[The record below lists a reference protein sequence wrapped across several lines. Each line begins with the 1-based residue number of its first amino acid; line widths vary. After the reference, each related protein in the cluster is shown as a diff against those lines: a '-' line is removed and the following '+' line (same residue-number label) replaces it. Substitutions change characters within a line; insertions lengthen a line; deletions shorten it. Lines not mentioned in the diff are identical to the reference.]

1 MNSIFETEITIRPDD
16 IDLNNHVHNAK
27 YLDYVQ
33 AARYEQ
39 MKNDYKMQMADF
51 HKLDYNWVASSA
63 YIDWKR
69 ALLLDDKIVVKT
81 QLDSI
86 DGAQCKVNFWIAKKA
101 NNKIASEGYIVYTM
115 ISIKTGRPVR
125 IPKDVIEKYSIKTD
139 DEN

>member
-16 IDLNNHVHNAK
+16 IDLNNHVHNSK

-39 MKNDYKMQMADF
+39 MKNAYKMPREDF
-51 HKLDYNWVASSA
+51 HKLGYNWVASSA
-63 YIDWKR
+63 HIQWKR

-81 QLDSI
+81 QLDSV
-86 DGAQCKVNFWIAKKA
+86 DGAQCKVNFWIVKQA
-101 NNKIASEGYIVYTM
+101 NNKIASEGNIIYTM

-125 IPKDVIEKYSIKTD
+125 IPEDVIENYSSKTD
-139 DEN
+139 NEN

>member
-33 AARYEQ
+33 AARFEQ
-39 MKNDYKMQMADF
+39 MKNNYKMQMQDF
-51 HKLDYNWVASSA
+51 HNLGYNWVASSA
-63 YIDWKR
+63 YISWKR

-86 DGAQCKVNFWIAKKA
+86 DGAQCKVNFWIVKKA
-101 NNKIASEGYIVYTM
+101 NNKIASEGNITYTM
-115 ISIKTGRPVR
+115 ISIKTGRPMR
-125 IPKDVIEKYSIKTD
+125 IPEDVIEKYSV
-139 DEN
+139 

>member
-1 MNSIFETEITIRPDD
+1 MNSIFETKITIRPDD

-33 AARYEQ
+33 ATRYEQ
-39 MKNDYKMQMADF
+39 MKNNYKMPMEDF
-51 HKLDYNWVASSA
+51 HKLGYNWVASSA
-63 YIDWKR
+63 YIEWKR

-86 DGAQCKVNFWIAKKA
+86 DGAQCKVNFWIVKQA
-101 NNKIASEGYIVYTM
+101 NNKIASEGNIIYTM

-125 IPKDVIEKYSIKTD
+125 IPEDVIENYSSKTD
-139 DEN
+139 NEN

>member
-1 MNSIFETEITIRPDD
+1 MNSIFETEIIIRPDD

-39 MKNDYKMQMADF
+39 MRNNYKMPMEDF
-51 HKLDYNWVASSA
+51 HKLGYNWVASSA

-69 ALLLDDKIVVKT
+69 ALLLDNKIVVKT

-86 DGAQCKVNFWIAKKA
+86 DGAQCKVIFWIVKKA
-101 NNKIASEGYIVYTM
+101 NKKIAAEGYIIYTM
-115 ISIKTGRPVR
+115 ISIKTSRPVR
-125 IPKDVIEKYSIKTD
+125 IPEDVIEKYSI
-139 DEN
+139 